1 MTESNTC
8 AETITPGAEECRQ
21 VTTHCGEEV
30 SNCFQCLKCSAG
42 CPMAEH
48 MDLPPATIM
57 RLLQLGQLDRVLE
70 SEAIWLCAGCLTCST
85 RCPNQIDIAHVMDKL
100 RHEAILRGIEPP
112 RKKIANFHKGFLK
125 SIRRHGRS
133 YESGVLA
140 GYAIKNHQLLA
151 NLGLGITMFFKGKMP
166 MVPKNVSGRRAIR
179 KMFERYQEKL
189 AQKKEES

>member
-8 AETITPGAEECRQ
+8 AEAISPVADDCRQ
-21 VTTHCGEEV
+21 VTTHCGDEV
-30 SNCFQCLKCSAG
+30 SNCFQCLKCTAG

-85 RCPNQIDIAHVMDKL
+85 RCPNRIDIAHVMDRL
-100 RHEAILRGIEPP
+100 RHEALLRGIEPP

-133 YESGVLA
+133 FESGVLA
-140 GYAIKNHQLLA
+140 GYAIKNGQLLA
-151 NLGLGITMFFKGKMP
+151 NMGLGMTMFFKGKMP
-166 MVPKNVSGRRAIR
+166 ILPKNVSGRRAIR

-189 AQKKEES
+189 ARKKEES

>member
-8 AETITPGAEECRQ
+8 AETISPGAEACRQ
-21 VTTHCGEEV
+21 VTTHCGDEV

-57 RLLQLGQLDRVLE
+57 RLLQLGQLDRVLK
-70 SEAIWLCAGCLTCST
+70 SEAIWLCAGCLTCSS
-85 RCPNQIDIAHVMDKL
+85 RCPNQIDIAHVLDRL

-140 GYAIKNHQLLA
+140 GYAIKNGQLMA
-151 NLGLGITMFFKGKMP
+151 NLGLGMTMFLKGKMP
-166 MVPKNVSGRRAIR
+166 IMPKNVSGRRAIR